1 MTTKRISL
9 FLLLP
14 IAMLG
19 ALYGCSKKVS
29 HNDSASQQSSDSKS
43 SHSSASIATSP
54 SASAPAAS
62 LSKADLSFPLDDY
75 QKLETDAP
83 HWMAMYYGTA
93 NIKPVPYHKFA
104 DQMVGY
110 AYETNPFKKQDELKQ
125 IVPEV
130 RQMVATA
137 SKNRYYF
144 FYVIVSVGNYNMA
157 TKTFPI
163 QAFSNGSYYSSSSNS
178 GISSNYGLTFSNGSN
193 FKSYYVSNQTT
204 AESLENTISNEDPL
218 QAKVYFYAQGTEYSM
233 VNLPKYTTIGQITKV
248 VFYPPNDTATPLFEI
263 DHVH

>member
-1 MTTKRISL
+1 
-9 FLLLP
+9 
-14 IAMLG
+14 MLG

-43 SHSSASIATSP
+43 SNSSASIATSP

-93 NIKPVPYHKFA
+93 NIKPVPYDKFA
-104 DQMVGY
+104 DQMVTGY

-130 RQMVATA
+130 KQMVATA

-144 FYVIVSVGNYNMA
+144 FFATISVGDYNMA

-163 QAFSNGSYYSSSSNS
+163 QAFGNDSYYSSSSDF
-178 GISSNYGLTFSNGSN
+178 GISNFGLTFSNGSN
-193 FKSYYVSNQTT
+193 FNSYYVSNQTT
-204 AESLENTISNEDPL
+204 AESLENTIHSNANSL

-233 VNLPKYTTIGQITKV
+233 ANLPKYTTVGQITKV
-248 VFYPPNDTATPLFEI
+248 VFYAPNDTATPLFEI
-263 DHVH
+263 GHAH